1 MLPGSSTALVV
12 SAAGGGGSATVEM
25 ATNVYV
31 QASTVQT
38 GPGMDSLLTVMC
50 GP

>member
-12 SAAGGGGSATVEM
+12 SAAKGGGSATVEM

-38 GPGMDSLLTVMC
+38 GPGMDSLLAIVC
-50 GP
+50 DP

>member
-12 SAAGGGGSATVEM
+12 SAAGGGGSATLEM

-31 QASTVQT
+31 QASIVQT
-38 GPGMDSLLTVMC
+38 GIGMDSALTVVC